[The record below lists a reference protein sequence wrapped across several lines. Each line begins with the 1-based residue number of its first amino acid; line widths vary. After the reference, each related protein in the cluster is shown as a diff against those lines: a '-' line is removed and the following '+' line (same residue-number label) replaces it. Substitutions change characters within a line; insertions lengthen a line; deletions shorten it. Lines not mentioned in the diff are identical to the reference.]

1 MRLGGGERLRLKE
14 LRLKA
19 GLTQDEVAKK
29 MNVDQSAVH
38 LWETGKIRIARKHHK
53 RLAKLY
59 KCTVDELFAG
69 GEEHAEGG
77 GKADAGLHV
86 GGENS
91 GRD

>member
-1 MRLGGGERLRLKE
+1 MRLKE

-53 RLAKLY
+53 RLARLY

-77 GKADAGLHV
+77 GKADARLHV

>member
-1 MRLGGGERLRLKE
+1 MRLKE

-38 LWETGKIRIARKHHK
+38 LWETGKIRSARKHHK
-53 RLAKLY
+53 KLARLY
-59 KCTVDELFAG
+59 GVTVPELFTG

-77 GKADAGLHV
+77 SEADA
-86 GGENS
+86 
-91 GRD
+91 

>member
-1 MRLGGGERLRLKE
+1 MRLGGGDRLRLKE

-53 RLAKLY
+53 KLARLY
-59 KCTVDELFAG
+59 KVTVEELFA
-69 GEEHAEGG
+69 ECEGHSEPDG
-77 GKADAGLHV
+77 
-86 GGENS
+86 
-91 GRD
+91 